1 MLLVKKL
8 LGVVV
13 LGLLVYL
20 AQVYEAASCRDLV
33 KDMTGSEAKEKYEE
47 CKMF

>member
-1 MLLVKKL
+1 MKKWL
-8 LGVVV
+8 AIIIG

-20 AQVYEAASCRDLV
+20 AQVYEAASCRVLV

-47 CKMF
+47 CKKF

>member
-1 MLLVKKL
+1 MKKWL
-8 LGVVV
+8 AIIIG

-47 CKMF
+47 CKKF